1 MVVQK
6 DKASASEKEFA
17 KKWDSTVS
25 STGFVTF
32 STLASKAVRDSAA
45 ATVLQVLEHNSS
57 TRHSDRVACET
68 TLCRVAILLNKYCHF
83 TLHFAAP

>member
-1 MVVQK
+1 MAVSLTTTLCCVSLMVVQK

-32 STLASKAVRDSAA
+32 STLASKAVRYS
-45 ATVLQVLEHNSS
+45 N
-57 TRHSDRVACET
+57 
-68 TLCRVAILLNKYCHF
+68 ILLLVLWLSQYYHCNSCF
-83 TLHFAAP
+83 VTTSRLSQQL

>member
-32 STLASKAVRDSAA
+32 STLASKAAADQCELSGKPNYFEAFSAPEPRDVIWENVS
-45 ATVLQVLEHNSS
+45 TDVLLPRAQQP
-57 TRHSDRVACET
+57 ACSIP
-68 TLCRVAILLNKYCHF
+68 R
-83 TLHFAAP
+83 

>member
-1 MVVQK
+1 MAVSHTATLCCVSLMVVQK

-32 STLASKAVRDSAA
+32 STLASKAVRYS
-45 ATVLQVLEHNSS
+45 
-57 TRHSDRVACET
+57 
-68 TLCRVAILLNKYCHF
+68 ILLLLLLLLSQYFHCNSC
-83 TLHFAAP
+83 FAIPSLLSQQL